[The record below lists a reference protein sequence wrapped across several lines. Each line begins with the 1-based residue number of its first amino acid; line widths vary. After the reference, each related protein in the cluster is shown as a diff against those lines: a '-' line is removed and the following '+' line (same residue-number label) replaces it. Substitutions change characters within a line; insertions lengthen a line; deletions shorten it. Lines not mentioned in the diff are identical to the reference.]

1 MLKKISPLLSADLLK
16 ILYEMG
22 HGDEIAIVDANY
34 AAASCKAAHYVTLPG
49 ISSVDILDAVLD
61 IFPVDTYVETPFHLM
76 EVVPGDTTIPVVW
89 EKYKSVLEKYGFSKK
104 HIGYIDRFGY
114 YDYCNKVYCVI
125 SSGERLLYGNITIK
139 KGVLK
144 IDE

>member
-1 MLKKISPLLSADLLK
+1 M
-16 ILYEMG
+16 
-22 HGDEIAIVDANY
+22 
-34 AAASCKAAHYVTLPG
+34 
-49 ISSVDILDAVLD
+49 D

-89 EKYKSVLEKYGFSKK
+89 EKYKSVLEKYGFSEK